1 MLLFRSFHVLGG
13 RWVEAVRLTWMYSED
28 CRNDVMTRG
37 MMINDV
43 KEGVGTRL
51 RKIEV
56 ILIHMYICI
65 FFYIKYSYSN
75 ILEYILIYM
84 YICKMIRKL

>member
-1 MLLFRSFHVLGG
+1 MEVTELYSYRSDINICMLLFRSFHVLGG

-43 KEGVGTRL
+43 KEGSGNQTEENR
-51 RKIEV
+51 
-56 ILIHMYICI
+56 
-65 FFYIKYSYSN
+65 SYSN
-75 ILEYILIYM
+75 TYVYM
-84 YICKMIRKL
+84 YIFLYKI